1 VQGYFARRGRQRK
14 AGRERSTPVC
24 ITPKVDEV
32 ADRDPLANPAPL
44 IRRVYAYVAYRIGDG
59 VEAEDVTS
67 EVFERALKYR
77 ASYDSSRGEPVS
89 WLLGIAR
96 HCLSDRAVRGRSDAS
111 LDEWDGVSPQD
122 VEAEA
127 VQHATL
133 AAVMEG
139 LDERA
144 RDLLALR
151 FGADLTARQI
161 GAVLEMKTNAV
172 EVALHRL
179 LAQMRANLDDAREQ
193 KRPHTGR
200 PAPRTLP

>member
-1 VQGYFARRGRQRK
+1 M
-14 AGRERSTPVC
+14 
-24 ITPKVDEV
+24 
-32 ADRDPLANPAPL
+32 ADRDPLAHPAPL
-44 IRRVYAYVAYRIGDG
+44 IRRVYAYIAYRIGDG

-77 ASYDSSRGEPVS
+77 ASYDSSRGEPVA

-96 HCLSDRAVRGRSDAS
+96 HCLHDRATRGRRDAP
-111 LDEWDGVSPQD
+111 LEEWDGVSPQD

-127 VQHATL
+127 VQHLTL
-133 AAVMEG
+133 ATVMEG

-151 FGADLTARQI
+151 YGADLTARQI
-161 GAVLEMKTNAV
+161 GAVLGIKTNAV

-179 LAQMRANLDDAREQ
+179 LAQMRADLDEERGAT
-193 KRPHTGR
+193 RPETGR
-200 PAPRTLP
+200 AESRALP